1 MCPVPESAMQTQT
14 CSACRRAALSA
25 GDGFPPLLQIRCA
38 GSPEFSA
45 GVSDREKHQQE
56 LGAAASRERAPRA
69 GAAGWSAQGL
79 RSLRGDAGVAR
90 PRAPGWGQ
98 LSCRRGWPGG
108 SAAGGSLRYLSPRRW
123 ARSEPRCCPAGGQAL
138 GREIESDRRLVISL
152 CCCMSSPCSG
162 TVTQWGTEAK
172 PEAFTALVER
182 LETLT
187 CPQTLKMTIK
197 EVKKENGDKMIIPRK
212 RKALKL
218 GPIRKKN
225 LKKLVLFLKNGADC
239 PCHQLDSLGHHFLIM
254 GRQVKTQ
261 YLLTAIY
268 KWDKKNKEFKKF
280 MKKMKSPDCPTF
292 PSVFK

>member
-1 MCPVPESAMQTQT
+1 MQTQT

-38 GSPEFSA
+38 ESPEFSA

-187 CPQTLKMTIK
+187 CPQS
-197 EVKKENGDKMIIPRK
+197 
-212 RKALKL
+212 
-218 GPIRKKN
+218 
-225 LKKLVLFLKNGADC
+225 KLVIGKFCGDSVQRMEMFLGRRLTGRAVASGQIWC
-239 PCHQLDSLGHHFLIM
+239 CRHHE
-254 GRQVKTQ
+254 RQRVLQ
-261 YLLTAIY
+261 
-268 KWDKKNKEFKKF
+268 
-280 MKKMKSPDCPTF
+280 S
-292 PSVFK
+292 